1 MPCFVCR
8 ACPAS
13 PLSRSL
19 ICCDR
24 TGLEVLQTPAL
35 LLLRDRRI
43 EPGELPTDWICQKY
57 PKMTKWIK
65 DYHMLKIWISSK
77 AFCSPFFVTALLVL
91 NSPQRSLLGGVGP
104 LPLSAWCL
112 ASLKLKIHLKKKHT
126 KCYFM
131 FFSHLCVF
139 ISFLRSWPSPVLFCA
154 KAARSCFSK
163 WSNCSCFWCEKCKN
177 ENEGRKER
185 CGNDY
190 KKCEKRLLDW

>member
-65 DYHMLKIWISSK
+65 DYHMTYHMLKIWISSK

-91 NSPQRSLLGGVGP
+91 NSPRREVYSVESVLCLFLLDVSHPWSWKSIWKKNTNSHEMLFYVFFTP
-104 LPLSAWCL
+104 LCL
-112 ASLKLKIHLKKKHT
+112 HFVS
-126 KCYFM
+126 
-131 FFSHLCVF
+131 
-139 ISFLRSWPSPVLFCA
+139 SFLAFTRPLLCQGGTQLLLEVIQLLLFLMW
-154 KAARSCFSK
+154 KM
-163 WSNCSCFWCEKCKN
+163 
-177 ENEGRKER
+177 
-185 CGNDY
+185 
-190 KKCEKRLLDW
+190 